1 MDGNVII
8 KAVLDTVDV
17 SKNIK
22 ALERDLQG
30 ISWKNITE
38 GDEKAAKLSSSFKK
52 AGTAATVTLTAPV
65 VAAGKAVF
73 GVASDYEQANAR
85 IAAAFGVSGEE
96 AERFS
101 GIGKRIYEGGWGQSL
116 DEVNDALIQC
126 KSTLRDVS
134 DEDLQTVTTNA
145 LMLSDTFG
153 ADVNESIRGTNA
165 LMEGFGLSA
174 TEASDLLTA
183 GMQRGLNYTD
193 ELGDNLSEY
202 SVRWGEAGMSAS
214 EYFSLLEAGTS
225 NGAYNLD
232 KVGDYLNEFLTAL
245 SDGRMEESIGSF
257 SEGTQE
263 VFENFKNGSA
273 TAEDM
278 LQAVLG
284 DLTQMPNEYDKAALA
299 STLWSSLGEDNAMGM
314 IESLAGVQDSFGD
327 VAGAAQQAQ
336 EAASDSFAVKS
347 QEAMRELQGSIEP
360 LGEPL
365 LNIAT
370 NVAGIVKSFS
380 EWFAG
385 IGEGGQTAVLA
396 IATIAAAIGPVLSTV
411 GTVVDTVPKIG
422 AAFQV
427 GGKLGTGALGLIAAH
442 PVVAAIAAIIA
453 AVVLLWNNCE
463 EFRDAVTAVWD
474 AVCAAF
480 EVATQVAGDVAQSVG
495 EFFSQL
501 GETLGGVWDGICS
514 TVQGAI
520 DAIAG
525 FFQGLT
531 GTASSIWDGI
541 CNVVQVAVM
550 LLGEILN
557 LAIETL
563 LIPWNFIWENFGEQL
578 TAAWDAICSAVGGY
592 IDAVSQVITDVVT
605 ALSEWWGAT
614 WEGISGTA
622 SAIWEAIYGAVS
634 AYIQYVSDVIGAAL
648 WVIQGVWDTV
658 WGAVSSTASSIWDA
672 ISSAI
677 GAAINAISSTIS
689 AVLSAIQAVWDSI
702 WGAVSSTA
710 SSVWGGISSTISSI
724 VNGIRDTISSVFNA
738 AKDTVSSVWN
748 SIKSAIETP
757 IQNARD
763 TVRNVIDSI
772 KGFFNFS
779 WSLPHLKLPHL
790 SISGSFS
797 IYPPSVPH
805 FGIDWYAKGGV
816 FNGPSVIGVG
826 EAGPEGVVPFN
837 ERGAPAGRGHRQA
850 ARRQGR
856 RGPWRH
862 ERDNQPVRDRAG
874 GGRHRENLPP
884 DSQGNQTAGV
894 LRMIYN
900 GFDFAPWF
908 DTRLVTRSLLPEYE
922 IATRDVPGQPGSR
935 FMRAELKPLT
945 IDVAAAWRA
954 RPADDMAALR
964 RLMASRLLCL
974 KEAELWL
981 DDERHLGL
989 RYMAVLTSPGA
1000 LDTLWHTGEATLT
1013 FTAYDPVA
1021 YGAEGRATVS
1031 GTSGVQVGGTFRTYP
1046 TVTVSPG
1053 GSTSALRLTNMGTG
1067 EFVQIDKAV
1076 TASSAVVID
1085 MAAPQATVDG
1095 SPAPVTFESD
1105 FFPLEPGAN
1114 SLKLS
1119 SGTATVQWTERY
1131 VG

>member
-370 NVAGIVKSFS
+370 NVAGVVKSFS

-411 GTVVDTVPKIG
+411 GTVVDAVPKIG

-427 GGKLGTGALGLIAAH
+427 VGKAGTAALGLIAAH
-442 PVVAAIAAIIA
+442 PVIAAIAAIIA

-480 EVATQVAGDVAQSVG
+480 QVAGGVAESIG
-495 EFFSQL
+495 AFFSGL
-501 GETLGGVWDGICS
+501 GATLAGV
-514 TVQGAI
+514 
-520 DAIAG
+520 
-525 FFQGLT
+525 
-531 GTASSIWDGI
+531 WDGI

-550 LLGEILN
+550 LLAEILN

-563 LIPWNFIWENFGEQL
+563 LIPWNFVWENFGGVI
-578 TAAWDAICSAVGGY
+578 TAAWDLICGAVG
-592 IDAVSQVITDVVT
+592 T
-605 ALSEWWGAT
+605 
-614 WEGISGTA
+614 
-622 SAIWEAIYGAVS
+622 
-634 AYIQYVSDVIGAAL
+634 YIQYVSDVISAAL
-648 WVIQGVWDTV
+648 EVIQGVWDTV

-702 WGAVSSTA
+702 WGAVSTTA
-710 SSVWGGISSTISSI
+710 SNVWNGISSTISGI

-738 AKDTVSSVWN
+738 ARDTVAGIWN

-757 IQNARD
+757 INSARD

-790 SISGSFS
+790 SISGGFS
-797 IYPPSVPH
+797 IDPPSVPH

-837 ERGAPAGRGHRQA
+837 ERGAR
-850 ARRQGR
+850 
-856 RGPWRH
+856 
-862 ERDNQPVRDRAG
+862 
-874 GGRHRENLPP
+874 
-884 DSQGNQTAGV
+884 
-894 LRMIYN
+894 
-900 GFDFAPWF
+900 
-908 DTRLVTRSLLPEYE
+908 
-922 IATRDVPGQPGSR
+922 
-935 FMRAELKPLT
+935 PL
-945 IDVAAAWRA
+945 
-954 RPADDMAALR
+954 
-964 RLMASRLLCL
+964 
-974 KEAELWL
+974 
-981 DDERHLGL
+981 
-989 RYMAVLTSPGA
+989 
-1000 LDTLWHTGEATLT
+1000 
-1013 FTAYDPVA
+1013 
-1021 YGAEGRATVS
+1021 AEGIAKLLDGKGGAGHGDTNVTINVYATVREEADIEKIS
-1031 GTSGVQVGGTFRTYP
+1031 R
-1046 TVTVSPG
+1046 
-1053 GSTSALRLTNMGTG
+1053 
-1067 EFVQIDKAV
+1067 QIAKEIKRQECFA
-1076 TASSAVVID
+1076 
-1085 MAAPQATVDG
+1085 
-1095 SPAPVTFESD
+1095 
-1105 FFPLEPGAN
+1105 
-1114 SLKLS
+1114 
-1119 SGTATVQWTERY
+1119 
-1131 VG
+1131 

>member
-370 NVAGIVKSFS
+370 NVAGVVKSFS

-385 IGEGGQTAVLA
+385 IGEDGQTTVLA

-427 GGKLGTGALGLIAAH
+427 VGKLGTGALGLIAAH

-514 TVQGAI
+514 TVQ
-520 DAIAG
+520 
-525 FFQGLT
+525 
-531 GTASSIWDGI
+531 
-541 CNVVQVAVM
+541 VA
-550 LLGEILN
+550 
-557 LAIETL
+557 
-563 LIPWNFIWENFGEQL
+563 
-578 TAAWDAICSAVGGY
+578 

-634 AYIQYVSDVIGAAL
+634 AYIHYVSDVIGAAL
-648 WVIQGVWDTV
+648 SVIQGVWDTV

-677 GAAINAISSTIS
+677 GAAIDAISSTIS

-797 IYPPSVPH
+797 IAPPSVPH

-837 ERGAPAGRGHRQA
+837 ERGAR
-850 ARRQGR
+850 
-856 RGPWRH
+856 
-862 ERDNQPVRDRAG
+862 
-874 GGRHRENLPP
+874 
-884 DSQGNQTAGV
+884 
-894 LRMIYN
+894 
-900 GFDFAPWF
+900 
-908 DTRLVTRSLLPEYE
+908 
-922 IATRDVPGQPGSR
+922 
-935 FMRAELKPLT
+935 PL
-945 IDVAAAWRA
+945 
-954 RPADDMAALR
+954 
-964 RLMASRLLCL
+964 
-974 KEAELWL
+974 
-981 DDERHLGL
+981 
-989 RYMAVLTSPGA
+989 
-1000 LDTLWHTGEATLT
+1000 
-1013 FTAYDPVA
+1013 
-1021 YGAEGRATVS
+1021 AEGIAKLLDGKGGAAHGDTNVTINLYATVREEADIEKIS
-1031 GTSGVQVGGTFRTYP
+1031 R
-1046 TVTVSPG
+1046 
-1053 GSTSALRLTNMGTG
+1053 
-1067 EFVQIDKAV
+1067 QIAKEIKRQECFA
-1076 TASSAVVID
+1076 
-1085 MAAPQATVDG
+1085 
-1095 SPAPVTFESD
+1095 
-1105 FFPLEPGAN
+1105 
-1114 SLKLS
+1114 
-1119 SGTATVQWTERY
+1119 
-1131 VG
+1131 

>member
-370 NVAGIVKSFS
+370 NVAGVVKSFS

-411 GTVVDTVPKIG
+411 GTVVDAVPKIG

-427 GGKLGTGALGLIAAH
+427 VGKAGTAALGLIAAH
-442 PVVAAIAAIIA
+442 PVIAAIAAIIA

-480 EVATQVAGDVAQSVG
+480 QVAVDVAGGVAESIG
-495 EFFSQL
+495 AFFSGL
-501 GETLGGVWDGICS
+501 GATLAGV
-514 TVQGAI
+514 
-520 DAIAG
+520 
-525 FFQGLT
+525 
-531 GTASSIWDGI
+531 WDGI

-550 LLGEILN
+550 LLAEILN

-563 LIPWNFIWENFGEQL
+563 LIPWNFVWENFGGVI
-578 TAAWDAICSAVGGY
+578 TAAWDLICGAVG
-592 IDAVSQVITDVVT
+592 T
-605 ALSEWWGAT
+605 
-614 WEGISGTA
+614 
-622 SAIWEAIYGAVS
+622 
-634 AYIQYVSDVIGAAL
+634 YIQYVSDVISAAL
-648 WVIQGVWDTV
+648 EVIQGVWDTV
-658 WGAVSSTASSIWDA
+658 WGAVSLTASSVWDT
-672 ISSAI
+672 ITSAI
-677 GAAINAISSTIS
+677 GAAIDAISSTIS
-689 AVLSAIQAVWDSI
+689 AVLSAIQAVWDSV
-702 WGAVSSTA
+702 WGAVSATA
-710 SSVWGGISSTISSI
+710 SNVWNGISSTISGI
-724 VNGIRDTISSVFNA
+724 VNSIRDTISSVFNA
-738 AKDTVSSVWN
+738 ARDTVAGIWN

-757 IQNARD
+757 INSARD

-790 SISGSFS
+790 SISGGFS
-797 IYPPSVPH
+797 IDPPSVPH

-837 ERGAPAGRGHRQA
+837 ERGAR
-850 ARRQGR
+850 
-856 RGPWRH
+856 
-862 ERDNQPVRDRAG
+862 
-874 GGRHRENLPP
+874 
-884 DSQGNQTAGV
+884 
-894 LRMIYN
+894 
-900 GFDFAPWF
+900 
-908 DTRLVTRSLLPEYE
+908 
-922 IATRDVPGQPGSR
+922 
-935 FMRAELKPLT
+935 PL
-945 IDVAAAWRA
+945 
-954 RPADDMAALR
+954 
-964 RLMASRLLCL
+964 
-974 KEAELWL
+974 
-981 DDERHLGL
+981 
-989 RYMAVLTSPGA
+989 
-1000 LDTLWHTGEATLT
+1000 
-1013 FTAYDPVA
+1013 
-1021 YGAEGRATVS
+1021 AEGIAKLLDGKGGAAHGDTNVTINVYATVREEADIEKIS
-1031 GTSGVQVGGTFRTYP
+1031 R
-1046 TVTVSPG
+1046 
-1053 GSTSALRLTNMGTG
+1053 
-1067 EFVQIDKAV
+1067 QIAKEIKRQECFA
-1076 TASSAVVID
+1076 
-1085 MAAPQATVDG
+1085 
-1095 SPAPVTFESD
+1095 
-1105 FFPLEPGAN
+1105 
-1114 SLKLS
+1114 
-1119 SGTATVQWTERY
+1119 
-1131 VG
+1131 

>member
-370 NVAGIVKSFS
+370 NVAGVVKSFS

-422 AAFQV
+422 AAFSAV
-427 GGKLGTGALGLIAAH
+427 GKVGTAALGLIAAH
-442 PVVAAIAAIIA
+442 PVIAAIAAIIA

-480 EVATQVAGDVAQSVG
+480 QVAVGVAGGVAESIG
-495 EFFSQL
+495 AFFSEL
-501 GETLGGVWDGICS
+501 GATLAGV
-514 TVQGAI
+514 
-520 DAIAG
+520 
-525 FFQGLT
+525 
-531 GTASSIWDGI
+531 WDGI

-550 LLGEILN
+550 LLAEILN

-563 LIPWNFIWENFGEQL
+563 LIPWNFVWENFGGVL
-578 TAAWDAICSAVGGY
+578 TAAWDLICGAVG
-592 IDAVSQVITDVVT
+592 T
-605 ALSEWWGAT
+605 
-614 WEGISGTA
+614 
-622 SAIWEAIYGAVS
+622 
-634 AYIQYVSDVIGAAL
+634 YIQYVSDVISAAL
-648 WVIQGVWDTV
+648 EVIQGVWDTV
-658 WGAVSSTASSIWDA
+658 WGAVSSTASSVWDA
-672 ISSAI
+672 ITSAI
-677 GAAINAISSTIS
+677 GAAIDAISSTIS
-689 AVLSAIQAVWDSI
+689 AVLSAIQAVWDSV
-702 WGAVSSTA
+702 WGAVSTTA
-710 SSVWGGISSTISSI
+710 SNVWNGISSTISSI

-837 ERGAPAGRGHRQA
+837 ERGAR
-850 ARRQGR
+850 
-856 RGPWRH
+856 
-862 ERDNQPVRDRAG
+862 
-874 GGRHRENLPP
+874 
-884 DSQGNQTAGV
+884 
-894 LRMIYN
+894 
-900 GFDFAPWF
+900 
-908 DTRLVTRSLLPEYE
+908 
-922 IATRDVPGQPGSR
+922 
-935 FMRAELKPLT
+935 PL
-945 IDVAAAWRA
+945 
-954 RPADDMAALR
+954 
-964 RLMASRLLCL
+964 
-974 KEAELWL
+974 
-981 DDERHLGL
+981 
-989 RYMAVLTSPGA
+989 
-1000 LDTLWHTGEATLT
+1000 
-1013 FTAYDPVA
+1013 
-1021 YGAEGRATVS
+1021 AEGIAKLLDGKGGAAHGDTNVTINLYATVREEADIEKIS
-1031 GTSGVQVGGTFRTYP
+1031 R
-1046 TVTVSPG
+1046 
-1053 GSTSALRLTNMGTG
+1053 
-1067 EFVQIDKAV
+1067 QIAKEIKRQECFA
-1076 TASSAVVID
+1076 
-1085 MAAPQATVDG
+1085 
-1095 SPAPVTFESD
+1095 
-1105 FFPLEPGAN
+1105 
-1114 SLKLS
+1114 
-1119 SGTATVQWTERY
+1119 
-1131 VG
+1131 

>member
-336 EAASDSFAVKS
+336 ETASDSFAVKS

-370 NVAGIVKSFS
+370 NVAGVVKSFS

-427 GGKLGTGALGLIAAH
+427 VGKLGTGALGLIAAH
-442 PVVAAIAAIIA
+442 PVIAAIAAIIA

-480 EVATQVAGDVAQSVG
+480 QVAVGVAGGVAESIG
-495 EFFSQL
+495 AFFSEL
-501 GETLGGVWDGICS
+501 GATLAGV
-514 TVQGAI
+514 
-520 DAIAG
+520 
-525 FFQGLT
+525 
-531 GTASSIWDGI
+531 WDGI

-550 LLGEILN
+550 LLAEILN
-557 LAIETL
+557 LAIGTL
-563 LIPWNFIWENFGEQL
+563 LIPWNFVWENFGGVL
-578 TAAWDAICSAVGGY
+578 TAAWDLICGAVG
-592 IDAVSQVITDVVT
+592 TC
-605 ALSEWWGAT
+605 
-614 WEGISGTA
+614 
-622 SAIWEAIYGAVS
+622 
-634 AYIQYVSDVIGAAL
+634 IQYVSDVISAAL
-648 WVIQGVWDTV
+648 EVIQGVWDTV
-658 WGAVSSTASSIWDA
+658 WGAVSLTASSVWDA
-672 ISSAI
+672 ITSAI
-677 GAAINAISSTIS
+677 GAAIDAISSTIS
-689 AVLSAIQAVWDSI
+689 AVLSAIQAVWDSV
-702 WGAVSSTA
+702 WGAVSTTA
-710 SSVWGGISSTISSI
+710 SNVWNGISSTISGI

-738 AKDTVSSVWN
+738 ARDTVAGIWN
-748 SIKSAIETP
+748 SIKSAIEKP
-757 IQNARD
+757 INSARD

-790 SISGSFS
+790 SISGGFS
-797 IYPPSVPH
+797 INPPSVPH

-837 ERGAPAGRGHRQA
+837 ERGAR
-850 ARRQGR
+850 
-856 RGPWRH
+856 
-862 ERDNQPVRDRAG
+862 
-874 GGRHRENLPP
+874 
-884 DSQGNQTAGV
+884 
-894 LRMIYN
+894 
-900 GFDFAPWF
+900 
-908 DTRLVTRSLLPEYE
+908 
-922 IATRDVPGQPGSR
+922 
-935 FMRAELKPLT
+935 PL
-945 IDVAAAWRA
+945 
-954 RPADDMAALR
+954 
-964 RLMASRLLCL
+964 
-974 KEAELWL
+974 
-981 DDERHLGL
+981 
-989 RYMAVLTSPGA
+989 
-1000 LDTLWHTGEATLT
+1000 
-1013 FTAYDPVA
+1013 
-1021 YGAEGRATVS
+1021 AEGIAKLLDGKGGAAHGDTNVTINLYATVREEADIEKIS
-1031 GTSGVQVGGTFRTYP
+1031 R
-1046 TVTVSPG
+1046 
-1053 GSTSALRLTNMGTG
+1053 
-1067 EFVQIDKAV
+1067 QIAKEIKRQECFA
-1076 TASSAVVID
+1076 
-1085 MAAPQATVDG
+1085 
-1095 SPAPVTFESD
+1095 
-1105 FFPLEPGAN
+1105 
-1114 SLKLS
+1114 
-1119 SGTATVQWTERY
+1119 
-1131 VG
+1131 

>member
-370 NVAGIVKSFS
+370 NVAGVVKSFS

-411 GTVVDTVPKIG
+411 GTIVDTVPKIG

-427 GGKLGTGALGLIAAH
+427 VGKLGTGALGLIAAH
-442 PVVAAIAAIIA
+442 PVIAAIAAIIA

-480 EVATQVAGDVAQSVG
+480 QVAVGVAGGVAESIG
-495 EFFSQL
+495 AFFSEL
-501 GETLGGVWDGICS
+501 GATLAGV
-514 TVQGAI
+514 
-520 DAIAG
+520 
-525 FFQGLT
+525 
-531 GTASSIWDGI
+531 WDGI

-550 LLGEILN
+550 LLAEILN

-563 LIPWNFIWENFGEQL
+563 LIPWNFVWENFGGVL
-578 TAAWDAICSAVGGY
+578 TAAWDLICGAVG
-592 IDAVSQVITDVVT
+592 T
-605 ALSEWWGAT
+605 
-614 WEGISGTA
+614 
-622 SAIWEAIYGAVS
+622 
-634 AYIQYVSDVIGAAL
+634 YIQYVSDVISAAL
-648 WVIQGVWDTV
+648 EVIQGVWDTV
-658 WGAVSSTASSIWDA
+658 WGAVSLTASSVWDA
-672 ISSAI
+672 ITSAI
-677 GAAINAISSTIS
+677 GAAIDAISSTIS
-689 AVLSAIQAVWDSI
+689 AVLSAIQAVWDSV
-702 WGAVSSTA
+702 WGSVSTTA
-710 SSVWGGISSTISSI
+710 SNMWNGISSTIAGI

-738 AKDTVSSVWN
+738 ARDTVAGIWN

-757 IQNARD
+757 INSARD

-790 SISGSFS
+790 SISGGFS
-797 IYPPSVPH
+797 IDPPSVPH

-837 ERGAPAGRGHRQA
+837 ERGAR
-850 ARRQGR
+850 
-856 RGPWRH
+856 
-862 ERDNQPVRDRAG
+862 
-874 GGRHRENLPP
+874 
-884 DSQGNQTAGV
+884 
-894 LRMIYN
+894 
-900 GFDFAPWF
+900 
-908 DTRLVTRSLLPEYE
+908 
-922 IATRDVPGQPGSR
+922 
-935 FMRAELKPLT
+935 PL
-945 IDVAAAWRA
+945 
-954 RPADDMAALR
+954 
-964 RLMASRLLCL
+964 
-974 KEAELWL
+974 
-981 DDERHLGL
+981 
-989 RYMAVLTSPGA
+989 
-1000 LDTLWHTGEATLT
+1000 
-1013 FTAYDPVA
+1013 
-1021 YGAEGRATVS
+1021 AEGIAKLLDGKGGAAHGDTNVTINLYATVREEADIEKIS
-1031 GTSGVQVGGTFRTYP
+1031 R
-1046 TVTVSPG
+1046 
-1053 GSTSALRLTNMGTG
+1053 
-1067 EFVQIDKAV
+1067 QIAKEIKRQECFA
-1076 TASSAVVID
+1076 
-1085 MAAPQATVDG
+1085 
-1095 SPAPVTFESD
+1095 
-1105 FFPLEPGAN
+1105 
-1114 SLKLS
+1114 
-1119 SGTATVQWTERY
+1119 
-1131 VG
+1131 

>member
-85 IAAAFGVSGEE
+85 IAAAFGASGEE

-360 LGEPL
+360 LGQPL

-370 NVAGIVKSFS
+370 GVAGVVRSFS

-396 IATIAAAIGPVLSTV
+396 IATIVAAIGPVLSTV
-411 GTVVDTVPKIG
+411 GTIISVVPQIG
-422 AAFQV
+422 AAFSAV
-427 GGKLGTGALGLIAAH
+427 GKAGTAALGLIAAH
-442 PVVAAIAAIIA
+442 PVIAAIAAIIA

-480 EVATQVAGDVAQSVG
+480 QVAVGVAGEVAESIGA
-495 EFFSQL
+495 FFSGL
-501 GETLGGVWDGICS
+501 GATLAGV
-514 TVQGAI
+514 
-520 DAIAG
+520 
-525 FFQGLT
+525 
-531 GTASSIWDGI
+531 WDGI

-550 LLGEILN
+550 LLAEILN

-563 LIPWNFIWENFGEQL
+563 LIPWNFVWENFGGVL
-578 TAAWDAICSAVGGY
+578 TAAWGLICGAVG
-592 IDAVSQVITDVVT
+592 T
-605 ALSEWWGAT
+605 
-614 WEGISGTA
+614 
-622 SAIWEAIYGAVS
+622 
-634 AYIQYVSDVIGAAL
+634 YIQYVSDVISAAL
-648 WVIQGVWDTV
+648 EVIQGVWDTV
-658 WGAVSSTASSIWDA
+658 WGAVSSTASSVWDA
-672 ISSAI
+672 ITSAI
-677 GAAINAISSTIS
+677 GAAIDAISSTIS
-689 AVLSAIQAVWDSI
+689 AVLSAIQAVWDSV
-702 WGAVSSTA
+702 WGAVSTTA
-710 SSVWGGISSTISSI
+710 SNVWNGISSTISGI

-738 AKDTVSSVWN
+738 ARDTVAGIWN

-757 IQNARD
+757 INSARD

-790 SISGSFS
+790 SISGGFS
-797 IYPPSVPH
+797 INPPSVPH

-837 ERGAPAGRGHRQA
+837 ERGAR
-850 ARRQGR
+850 
-856 RGPWRH
+856 
-862 ERDNQPVRDRAG
+862 
-874 GGRHRENLPP
+874 
-884 DSQGNQTAGV
+884 
-894 LRMIYN
+894 
-900 GFDFAPWF
+900 
-908 DTRLVTRSLLPEYE
+908 
-922 IATRDVPGQPGSR
+922 
-935 FMRAELKPLT
+935 PL
-945 IDVAAAWRA
+945 
-954 RPADDMAALR
+954 
-964 RLMASRLLCL
+964 
-974 KEAELWL
+974 
-981 DDERHLGL
+981 
-989 RYMAVLTSPGA
+989 
-1000 LDTLWHTGEATLT
+1000 
-1013 FTAYDPVA
+1013 
-1021 YGAEGRATVS
+1021 AEGIAKLLDGKGGAGHGDTNVTINVYATVREEADIEKIS
-1031 GTSGVQVGGTFRTYP
+1031 R
-1046 TVTVSPG
+1046 
-1053 GSTSALRLTNMGTG
+1053 
-1067 EFVQIDKAV
+1067 QIAKEIKRQECFA
-1076 TASSAVVID
+1076 
-1085 MAAPQATVDG
+1085 
-1095 SPAPVTFESD
+1095 
-1105 FFPLEPGAN
+1105 
-1114 SLKLS
+1114 
-1119 SGTATVQWTERY
+1119 
-1131 VG
+1131 

>member
-73 GVASDYEQANAR
+73 GVASNYEQANAR

-370 NVAGIVKSFS
+370 NVAGVVKSFS

-385 IGEGGQTAVLA
+385 TGEGGQTAVLA

-427 GGKLGTGALGLIAAH
+427 VGKLGTGALGLIAAH

-501 GETLGGVWDGICS
+501 GEKLGGVWDGICS

-520 DAIAG
+520 D
-525 FFQGLT
+525 
-531 GTASSIWDGI
+531 S
-541 CNVVQVAVM
+541 
-550 LLGEILN
+550 
-557 LAIETL
+557 
-563 LIPWNFIWENFGEQL
+563 
-578 TAAWDAICSAVGGY
+578 
-592 IDAVSQVITDVVT
+592 VSQVITDVVT

-622 SAIWEAIYGAVS
+622 SA
-634 AYIQYVSDVIGAAL
+634 
-648 WVIQGVWDTV
+648 
-658 WGAVSSTASSIWDA
+658 IWDA

-710 SSVWGGISSTISSI
+710 SSVWDGISSTISSI

-797 IYPPSVPH
+797 IAPPSVPH

-837 ERGAPAGRGHRQA
+837 ERGAR
-850 ARRQGR
+850 
-856 RGPWRH
+856 
-862 ERDNQPVRDRAG
+862 
-874 GGRHRENLPP
+874 
-884 DSQGNQTAGV
+884 
-894 LRMIYN
+894 
-900 GFDFAPWF
+900 
-908 DTRLVTRSLLPEYE
+908 
-922 IATRDVPGQPGSR
+922 
-935 FMRAELKPLT
+935 PL
-945 IDVAAAWRA
+945 
-954 RPADDMAALR
+954 
-964 RLMASRLLCL
+964 
-974 KEAELWL
+974 
-981 DDERHLGL
+981 
-989 RYMAVLTSPGA
+989 
-1000 LDTLWHTGEATLT
+1000 
-1013 FTAYDPVA
+1013 
-1021 YGAEGRATVS
+1021 AEGIAKLLDGKGGAAHGDTNVTINLYATVREEADIEKIS
-1031 GTSGVQVGGTFRTYP
+1031 R
-1046 TVTVSPG
+1046 
-1053 GSTSALRLTNMGTG
+1053 
-1067 EFVQIDKAV
+1067 QIAKEIKRQECFA
-1076 TASSAVVID
+1076 
-1085 MAAPQATVDG
+1085 
-1095 SPAPVTFESD
+1095 
-1105 FFPLEPGAN
+1105 
-1114 SLKLS
+1114 
-1119 SGTATVQWTERY
+1119 
-1131 VG
+1131 

>member
-370 NVAGIVKSFS
+370 NVAGVVKSFS

-396 IATIAAAIGPVLSTV
+396 IAAIVAAIGPVLSTV
-411 GTVVDTVPKIG
+411 GTIISVVPQIG
-422 AAFQV
+422 AAFSAV
-427 GGKLGTGALGLIAAH
+427 GKAGTAALGLIAAH
-442 PVVAAIAAIIA
+442 PVIAAIAAIIA

-480 EVATQVAGDVAQSVG
+480 QVAVEVADGVAESIGA
-495 EFFSQL
+495 FFSGL
-501 GETLGGVWDGICS
+501 GATLAGV
-514 TVQGAI
+514 
-520 DAIAG
+520 
-525 FFQGLT
+525 
-531 GTASSIWDGI
+531 WDGI

-550 LLGEILN
+550 LLAEILN

-563 LIPWNFIWENFGEQL
+563 LIPWNFVWENFGGVL
-578 TAAWDAICSAVGGY
+578 TAAWDLICGAVG
-592 IDAVSQVITDVVT
+592 T
-605 ALSEWWGAT
+605 
-614 WEGISGTA
+614 
-622 SAIWEAIYGAVS
+622 
-634 AYIQYVSDVIGAAL
+634 YIQYVGEVISAAL
-648 WVIQGVWDTV
+648 EVIQGVWDTV
-658 WGAVSSTASSIWDA
+658 WGAVSSTASSVWDA
-672 ISSAI
+672 ITSAI

-837 ERGAPAGRGHRQA
+837 ERGAR
-850 ARRQGR
+850 
-856 RGPWRH
+856 
-862 ERDNQPVRDRAG
+862 
-874 GGRHRENLPP
+874 
-884 DSQGNQTAGV
+884 
-894 LRMIYN
+894 
-900 GFDFAPWF
+900 
-908 DTRLVTRSLLPEYE
+908 
-922 IATRDVPGQPGSR
+922 
-935 FMRAELKPLT
+935 PL
-945 IDVAAAWRA
+945 
-954 RPADDMAALR
+954 
-964 RLMASRLLCL
+964 
-974 KEAELWL
+974 
-981 DDERHLGL
+981 
-989 RYMAVLTSPGA
+989 
-1000 LDTLWHTGEATLT
+1000 
-1013 FTAYDPVA
+1013 
-1021 YGAEGRATVS
+1021 AEGIAKLLDGKGSAAHGDTNVTINLYATVREEADIEKIS
-1031 GTSGVQVGGTFRTYP
+1031 R
-1046 TVTVSPG
+1046 
-1053 GSTSALRLTNMGTG
+1053 
-1067 EFVQIDKAV
+1067 QIAKEIKRQECFA
-1076 TASSAVVID
+1076 
-1085 MAAPQATVDG
+1085 
-1095 SPAPVTFESD
+1095 
-1105 FFPLEPGAN
+1105 
-1114 SLKLS
+1114 
-1119 SGTATVQWTERY
+1119 
-1131 VG
+1131 

>member
-360 LGEPL
+360 LGQPL

-370 NVAGIVKSFS
+370 GVAGVVRSFS

-396 IATIAAAIGPVLSTV
+396 IATIVAAIGPVLSTV
-411 GTVVDTVPKIG
+411 GTIISVVPQIG
-422 AAFQV
+422 AAFSAV
-427 GGKLGTGALGLIAAH
+427 GKAGTAALGLIAAH
-442 PVVAAIAAIIA
+442 PVIAAIAAIIA

-480 EVATQVAGDVAQSVG
+480 QVAVGVAGEVAESIGA
-495 EFFSQL
+495 FFSGL
-501 GETLGGVWDGICS
+501 GATLAGV
-514 TVQGAI
+514 
-520 DAIAG
+520 
-525 FFQGLT
+525 
-531 GTASSIWDGI
+531 WDGI

-550 LLGEILN
+550 LLAEILN

-563 LIPWNFIWENFGEQL
+563 LIPWNFVWENFGGVL
-578 TAAWDAICSAVGGY
+578 TAAWDLICGAVG
-592 IDAVSQVITDVVT
+592 T
-605 ALSEWWGAT
+605 
-614 WEGISGTA
+614 
-622 SAIWEAIYGAVS
+622 
-634 AYIQYVSDVIGAAL
+634 YIQYVSDVISAAL
-648 WVIQGVWDTV
+648 EVIQGVWDTV
-658 WGAVSSTASSIWDA
+658 WGAVSSTASSVWDA

-677 GAAINAISSTIS
+677 GAAINAVSSTIS

-837 ERGAPAGRGHRQA
+837 ERGAR
-850 ARRQGR
+850 
-856 RGPWRH
+856 
-862 ERDNQPVRDRAG
+862 
-874 GGRHRENLPP
+874 
-884 DSQGNQTAGV
+884 
-894 LRMIYN
+894 
-900 GFDFAPWF
+900 
-908 DTRLVTRSLLPEYE
+908 
-922 IATRDVPGQPGSR
+922 
-935 FMRAELKPLT
+935 PL
-945 IDVAAAWRA
+945 
-954 RPADDMAALR
+954 
-964 RLMASRLLCL
+964 
-974 KEAELWL
+974 
-981 DDERHLGL
+981 
-989 RYMAVLTSPGA
+989 
-1000 LDTLWHTGEATLT
+1000 
-1013 FTAYDPVA
+1013 
-1021 YGAEGRATVS
+1021 AEGIAKLLDGKGGAAHGDTNVTINLYATVREEADIEKIS
-1031 GTSGVQVGGTFRTYP
+1031 R
-1046 TVTVSPG
+1046 
-1053 GSTSALRLTNMGTG
+1053 
-1067 EFVQIDKAV
+1067 QIAKEIKRQECFA
-1076 TASSAVVID
+1076 
-1085 MAAPQATVDG
+1085 
-1095 SPAPVTFESD
+1095 
-1105 FFPLEPGAN
+1105 
-1114 SLKLS
+1114 
-1119 SGTATVQWTERY
+1119 
-1131 VG
+1131 

>member
-30 ISWKNITE
+30 ISWKNIAE

-370 NVAGIVKSFS
+370 NVAGVVKSFS

-385 IGEGGQTAVLA
+385 IGEGGQTAVLV
-396 IATIAAAIGPVLSTV
+396 IAGIVAALGPVLSTV
-411 GTVVDTVPKIG
+411 GTVIDTVPKIG
-422 AAFQV
+422 AAFQTV
-427 GGKLGTGALGLIAAH
+427 GKLGTGALGLIAAH
-442 PVVAAIAAIIA
+442 PVIAAIAAIIA

-480 EVATQVAGDVAQSVG
+480 EVAIQVAGDVAQSVG

-525 FFQGLT
+525 FFQGLAD
-531 GTASSIWDGI
+531 TASSIWDGI

-578 TAAWDAICSAVGGY
+578 TAAWDAICSAV
-592 IDAVSQVITDVVT
+592 
-605 ALSEWWGAT
+605 
-614 WEGISGTA
+614 
-622 SAIWEAIYGAVS
+622 S

-648 WVIQGVWDTV
+648 LVIQGVWDTV
-658 WGAVSSTASSIWDA
+658 WGAVSFTASSIWDA

-797 IYPPSVPH
+797 IAPPSVPH

-837 ERGAPAGRGHRQA
+837 ERGAR
-850 ARRQGR
+850 
-856 RGPWRH
+856 
-862 ERDNQPVRDRAG
+862 
-874 GGRHRENLPP
+874 
-884 DSQGNQTAGV
+884 
-894 LRMIYN
+894 
-900 GFDFAPWF
+900 
-908 DTRLVTRSLLPEYE
+908 
-922 IATRDVPGQPGSR
+922 
-935 FMRAELKPLT
+935 PL
-945 IDVAAAWRA
+945 
-954 RPADDMAALR
+954 
-964 RLMASRLLCL
+964 
-974 KEAELWL
+974 
-981 DDERHLGL
+981 
-989 RYMAVLTSPGA
+989 
-1000 LDTLWHTGEATLT
+1000 
-1013 FTAYDPVA
+1013 
-1021 YGAEGRATVS
+1021 AEGIAKLLDGKGGAAHGDTNVTINLYATVREEADIEKIS
-1031 GTSGVQVGGTFRTYP
+1031 R
-1046 TVTVSPG
+1046 
-1053 GSTSALRLTNMGTG
+1053 
-1067 EFVQIDKAV
+1067 QIAKEIKRQECFA
-1076 TASSAVVID
+1076 
-1085 MAAPQATVDG
+1085 
-1095 SPAPVTFESD
+1095 
-1105 FFPLEPGAN
+1105 
-1114 SLKLS
+1114 
-1119 SGTATVQWTERY
+1119 
-1131 VG
+1131 

>member
-30 ISWKNITE
+30 ISWKNIAE

-370 NVAGIVKSFS
+370 NVAGVVKSFS

-422 AAFQV
+422 AAFSAV
-427 GGKLGTGALGLIAAH
+427 GKVGTAALGLIAAH
-442 PVVAAIAAIIA
+442 PVIAAIAAIIA

-480 EVATQVAGDVAQSVG
+480 QVAVGVAGGVAESIG
-495 EFFSQL
+495 AFFSEL
-501 GETLGGVWDGICS
+501 GATLAGV
-514 TVQGAI
+514 
-520 DAIAG
+520 
-525 FFQGLT
+525 
-531 GTASSIWDGI
+531 WDGI

-550 LLGEILN
+550 LLAEILN

-563 LIPWNFIWENFGEQL
+563 LIPWNFVWENFGGVL
-578 TAAWDAICSAVGGY
+578 TAAWDLICGAVG
-592 IDAVSQVITDVVT
+592 T
-605 ALSEWWGAT
+605 
-614 WEGISGTA
+614 
-622 SAIWEAIYGAVS
+622 
-634 AYIQYVSDVIGAAL
+634 YIQYVSDVISAAL
-648 WVIQGVWDTV
+648 EVIQGVWDTV
-658 WGAVSSTASSIWDA
+658 WGAVSSTASSVWDA
-672 ISSAI
+672 ITSAI
-677 GAAINAISSTIS
+677 GAAIDAISSTIS
-689 AVLSAIQAVWDSI
+689 AVLSAIQAVWDSV
-702 WGAVSSTA
+702 WGAVSTTA
-710 SSVWGGISSTISSI
+710 SNVWNGISSTISSI

-837 ERGAPAGRGHRQA
+837 ERGAR
-850 ARRQGR
+850 
-856 RGPWRH
+856 
-862 ERDNQPVRDRAG
+862 
-874 GGRHRENLPP
+874 
-884 DSQGNQTAGV
+884 
-894 LRMIYN
+894 
-900 GFDFAPWF
+900 
-908 DTRLVTRSLLPEYE
+908 
-922 IATRDVPGQPGSR
+922 
-935 FMRAELKPLT
+935 PL
-945 IDVAAAWRA
+945 
-954 RPADDMAALR
+954 
-964 RLMASRLLCL
+964 
-974 KEAELWL
+974 
-981 DDERHLGL
+981 
-989 RYMAVLTSPGA
+989 
-1000 LDTLWHTGEATLT
+1000 
-1013 FTAYDPVA
+1013 
-1021 YGAEGRATVS
+1021 AEGIAKLLDGKGGAAHGDTNVTINLYATVREEADIEKIS
-1031 GTSGVQVGGTFRTYP
+1031 R
-1046 TVTVSPG
+1046 
-1053 GSTSALRLTNMGTG
+1053 
-1067 EFVQIDKAV
+1067 QIAKEIKRQECFA
-1076 TASSAVVID
+1076 
-1085 MAAPQATVDG
+1085 
-1095 SPAPVTFESD
+1095 
-1105 FFPLEPGAN
+1105 
-1114 SLKLS
+1114 
-1119 SGTATVQWTERY
+1119 
-1131 VG
+1131 

>member
-30 ISWKNITE
+30 ISWKNIAE

-360 LGEPL
+360 LGQPL

-370 NVAGIVKSFS
+370 GVAGVVRSFS

-396 IATIAAAIGPVLSTV
+396 IATIVAAIGPVLSTV
-411 GTVVDTVPKIG
+411 GTIISVVPQIG
-422 AAFQV
+422 AAFSAV
-427 GGKLGTGALGLIAAH
+427 GKAGTAALGLIAAH
-442 PVVAAIAAIIA
+442 PVIAAIAAIIA

-480 EVATQVAGDVAQSVG
+480 QVAVGVAGEVAESIGA
-495 EFFSQL
+495 FFSGL
-501 GETLGGVWDGICS
+501 GATLAGV
-514 TVQGAI
+514 
-520 DAIAG
+520 
-525 FFQGLT
+525 
-531 GTASSIWDGI
+531 WDGI

-550 LLGEILN
+550 LLAEILN

-563 LIPWNFIWENFGEQL
+563 LIPWNFVWENFGGVL
-578 TAAWDAICSAVGGY
+578 TAAWDLICGAVG
-592 IDAVSQVITDVVT
+592 T
-605 ALSEWWGAT
+605 
-614 WEGISGTA
+614 
-622 SAIWEAIYGAVS
+622 
-634 AYIQYVSDVIGAAL
+634 YIQYVSDVISAAL
-648 WVIQGVWDTV
+648 EVIQGVWDTV
-658 WGAVSSTASSIWDA
+658 WGAVSSTASSVWDA
-672 ISSAI
+672 ITSAI
-677 GAAINAISSTIS
+677 GAAIDAISSTIS
-689 AVLSAIQAVWDSI
+689 AVLSAIQAVWDSV
-702 WGAVSSTA
+702 WGAVSTTA
-710 SSVWGGISSTISSI
+710 SNVWNGISSTISGI

-738 AKDTVSSVWN
+738 ARDTVAGIWN

-757 IQNARD
+757 INSARD

-790 SISGSFS
+790 SISGGFS
-797 IYPPSVPH
+797 IDPPSVPH

-837 ERGAPAGRGHRQA
+837 ERGAR
-850 ARRQGR
+850 
-856 RGPWRH
+856 
-862 ERDNQPVRDRAG
+862 
-874 GGRHRENLPP
+874 
-884 DSQGNQTAGV
+884 
-894 LRMIYN
+894 
-900 GFDFAPWF
+900 
-908 DTRLVTRSLLPEYE
+908 
-922 IATRDVPGQPGSR
+922 
-935 FMRAELKPLT
+935 PL
-945 IDVAAAWRA
+945 
-954 RPADDMAALR
+954 
-964 RLMASRLLCL
+964 
-974 KEAELWL
+974 
-981 DDERHLGL
+981 
-989 RYMAVLTSPGA
+989 
-1000 LDTLWHTGEATLT
+1000 
-1013 FTAYDPVA
+1013 
-1021 YGAEGRATVS
+1021 AEGIAKLLDGKGGAGHGDTNVTINVYATVREEADIEKIS
-1031 GTSGVQVGGTFRTYP
+1031 R
-1046 TVTVSPG
+1046 
-1053 GSTSALRLTNMGTG
+1053 
-1067 EFVQIDKAV
+1067 QIAKEIKRQECFA
-1076 TASSAVVID
+1076 
-1085 MAAPQATVDG
+1085 
-1095 SPAPVTFESD
+1095 
-1105 FFPLEPGAN
+1105 
-1114 SLKLS
+1114 
-1119 SGTATVQWTERY
+1119 
-1131 VG
+1131 

>member
-427 GGKLGTGALGLIAAH
+427 VGKLGTGALGLIAAH

>member
-1 MDGNVII
+1 MDGSVII

-52 AGTAATVTLTAPV
+52 AGTAATVTLPAPV

-202 SVRWGEAGMSAS
+202 SVRWGEAGMSTR

-370 NVAGIVKSFS
+370 NVAGVVKSFS

-427 GGKLGTGALGLIAAH
+427 VGKLGTGALGLIAAH

-480 EVATQVAGDVAQSVG
+480 EVAIQVAGDVAQSVG

-525 FFQGLT
+525 FFQGL
-531 GTASSIWDGI
+531 
-541 CNVVQVAVM
+541 
-550 LLGEILN
+550 
-557 LAIETL
+557 
-563 LIPWNFIWENFGEQL
+563 
-578 TAAWDAICSAVGGY
+578 
-592 IDAVSQVITDVVT
+592 VITDVVT

-648 WVIQGVWDTV
+648 LVIQGVWDTV
-658 WGAVSSTASSIWDA
+658 WGAVSFTASSIWDA

-797 IYPPSVPH
+797 IAPPSVPH
-805 FGIDWYAKGGV
+805 FGIDWYAKGV

-837 ERGAPAGRGHRQA
+837 ERGAR
-850 ARRQGR
+850 
-856 RGPWRH
+856 
-862 ERDNQPVRDRAG
+862 
-874 GGRHRENLPP
+874 
-884 DSQGNQTAGV
+884 
-894 LRMIYN
+894 
-900 GFDFAPWF
+900 
-908 DTRLVTRSLLPEYE
+908 
-922 IATRDVPGQPGSR
+922 
-935 FMRAELKPLT
+935 PL
-945 IDVAAAWRA
+945 
-954 RPADDMAALR
+954 
-964 RLMASRLLCL
+964 
-974 KEAELWL
+974 
-981 DDERHLGL
+981 
-989 RYMAVLTSPGA
+989 
-1000 LDTLWHTGEATLT
+1000 
-1013 FTAYDPVA
+1013 
-1021 YGAEGRATVS
+1021 AEGIAKLLDGKGGAAHGDTNVTINLYATVREEADIEKIS
-1031 GTSGVQVGGTFRTYP
+1031 R
-1046 TVTVSPG
+1046 
-1053 GSTSALRLTNMGTG
+1053 
-1067 EFVQIDKAV
+1067 QIAKEIKRQECFA
-1076 TASSAVVID
+1076 
-1085 MAAPQATVDG
+1085 
-1095 SPAPVTFESD
+1095 
-1105 FFPLEPGAN
+1105 
-1114 SLKLS
+1114 
-1119 SGTATVQWTERY
+1119 
-1131 VG
+1131 

>member
-85 IAAAFGVSGEE
+85 IAAALGVSGEE

-245 SDGRMEESIGSF
+245 SDGRMEEAIGSF
-257 SEGTQE
+257 SESTQE

-360 LGEPL
+360 LGQPL

-370 NVAGIVKSFS
+370 NVADVVKSFS

-385 IGEGGQTAVLA
+385 IGEDGQTAVLA
-396 IATIAAAIGPVLSTV
+396 IAVIVAAIGPVLSTV
-411 GTVVDTVPKIG
+411 GTIISVVPKIG
-422 AAFQV
+422 AAFSAV
-427 GGKLGTGALGLIAAH
+427 GKAGTSALGLIAAH
-442 PVVAAIAAIIA
+442 PVIAAIAAIIA

-480 EVATQVAGDVAQSVG
+480 QVAVDVAGGVAESIG
-495 EFFSQL
+495 AFFSGL
-501 GETLGGVWDGICS
+501 GATLAGVWD
-514 TVQGAI
+514 
-520 DAIAG
+520 D
-525 FFQGLT
+525 
-531 GTASSIWDGI
+531 
-541 CNVVQVAVM
+541 
-550 LLGEILN
+550 
-557 LAIETL
+557 
-563 LIPWNFIWENFGEQL
+563 
-578 TAAWDAICSAVGGY
+578 
-592 IDAVSQVITDVVT
+592 IT
-605 ALSEWWGAT
+605 
-614 WEGISGTA
+614 
-622 SAIWEAIYGAVS
+622 
-634 AYIQYVSDVIGAAL
+634 
-648 WVIQGVWDTV
+648 
-658 WGAVSSTASSIWDA
+658 
-672 ISSAI
+672 SAI
-677 GAAINAISSTIS
+677 GAAIDAISSTIS
-689 AVLSAIQAVWDSI
+689 AVLSAIQDVWDSV
-702 WGAVSSTA
+702 WDAVSTTA
-710 SSVWGGISSTISSI
+710 SNVWDGISSTISGI
-724 VNGIRDTISSVFNA
+724 VNSIRDTISSVFNA
-738 AKDTVSSVWN
+738 ARDTVADIWN
-748 SIKSAIETP
+748 SIKSAIEKP
-757 IQNARD
+757 INSARD

-779 WSLPHLKLPHL
+779 WSLPKLKLPHL
-790 SISGSFS
+790 SISGEFS
-797 IYPPSVPH
+797 INPPSVPH

-837 ERGAPAGRGHRQA
+837 ERGAR
-850 ARRQGR
+850 
-856 RGPWRH
+856 
-862 ERDNQPVRDRAG
+862 
-874 GGRHRENLPP
+874 
-884 DSQGNQTAGV
+884 
-894 LRMIYN
+894 
-900 GFDFAPWF
+900 
-908 DTRLVTRSLLPEYE
+908 
-922 IATRDVPGQPGSR
+922 
-935 FMRAELKPLT
+935 PL
-945 IDVAAAWRA
+945 
-954 RPADDMAALR
+954 
-964 RLMASRLLCL
+964 
-974 KEAELWL
+974 
-981 DDERHLGL
+981 
-989 RYMAVLTSPGA
+989 
-1000 LDTLWHTGEATLT
+1000 
-1013 FTAYDPVA
+1013 
-1021 YGAEGRATVS
+1021 AEGIAKLLDGKGGAAHGDTNVTINVYATVREEADIEKIS
-1031 GTSGVQVGGTFRTYP
+1031 R
-1046 TVTVSPG
+1046 
-1053 GSTSALRLTNMGTG
+1053 
-1067 EFVQIDKAV
+1067 QIAKEIKRQECFA
-1076 TASSAVVID
+1076 
-1085 MAAPQATVDG
+1085 
-1095 SPAPVTFESD
+1095 
-1105 FFPLEPGAN
+1105 
-1114 SLKLS
+1114 
-1119 SGTATVQWTERY
+1119 
-1131 VG
+1131 

>member
-336 EAASDSFAVKS
+336 ETASDSFAVKS

-370 NVAGIVKSFS
+370 NVAGVVKAFS

-422 AAFQV
+422 AAFRV
-427 GGKLGTGALGLIAAH
+427 VGKLGTGALGLIAAH

-474 AVCAAF
+474 AVCDAF
-480 EVATQVAGDVAQSVG
+480 EVATHVAGDVAQRVG

-514 TVQGAI
+514 TVQ
-520 DAIAG
+520 
-525 FFQGLT
+525 
-531 GTASSIWDGI
+531 
-541 CNVVQVAVM
+541 VA
-550 LLGEILN
+550 
-557 LAIETL
+557 
-563 LIPWNFIWENFGEQL
+563 
-578 TAAWDAICSAVGGY
+578 

-648 WVIQGVWDTV
+648 SVIQGVWDTV
-658 WGAVSSTASSIWDA
+658 WGAVSSAASSIWDA

-710 SSVWGGISSTISSI
+710 SSVWDGISSTISSI
-724 VNGIRDTISSVFNA
+724 VNGIHDTISSVFNA

-797 IYPPSVPH
+797 INPPSVPH

-837 ERGAPAGRGHRQA
+837 ERGAR
-850 ARRQGR
+850 
-856 RGPWRH
+856 
-862 ERDNQPVRDRAG
+862 
-874 GGRHRENLPP
+874 
-884 DSQGNQTAGV
+884 
-894 LRMIYN
+894 
-900 GFDFAPWF
+900 
-908 DTRLVTRSLLPEYE
+908 
-922 IATRDVPGQPGSR
+922 
-935 FMRAELKPLT
+935 PL
-945 IDVAAAWRA
+945 
-954 RPADDMAALR
+954 
-964 RLMASRLLCL
+964 
-974 KEAELWL
+974 
-981 DDERHLGL
+981 
-989 RYMAVLTSPGA
+989 
-1000 LDTLWHTGEATLT
+1000 
-1013 FTAYDPVA
+1013 
-1021 YGAEGRATVS
+1021 AEGIAKLLDGKGGAAHGDTNVTINLYATVREEADIEKIS
-1031 GTSGVQVGGTFRTYP
+1031 R
-1046 TVTVSPG
+1046 
-1053 GSTSALRLTNMGTG
+1053 
-1067 EFVQIDKAV
+1067 QIAKEIKRQECFA
-1076 TASSAVVID
+1076 
-1085 MAAPQATVDG
+1085 
-1095 SPAPVTFESD
+1095 
-1105 FFPLEPGAN
+1105 
-1114 SLKLS
+1114 
-1119 SGTATVQWTERY
+1119 
-1131 VG
+1131 

>member
-85 IAAAFGVSGEE
+85 IGAAFGVSGEE

-370 NVAGIVKSFS
+370 NVAGVVKSFS

-427 GGKLGTGALGLIAAH
+427 VGKLGTGALGLIAAH
-442 PVVAAIAAIIA
+442 PVIAAIAAIIA

-480 EVATQVAGDVAQSVG
+480 QVAVGVAGGVAESIG
-495 EFFSQL
+495 AFFSRL
-501 GETLGGVWDGICS
+501 GATLAGV
-514 TVQGAI
+514 
-520 DAIAG
+520 
-525 FFQGLT
+525 
-531 GTASSIWDGI
+531 WDGI

-550 LLGEILN
+550 LLAEILN

-563 LIPWNFIWENFGEQL
+563 LIPWNFIWENFGGVL
-578 TAAWDAICSAVGGY
+578 TAAWDLICGAVG
-592 IDAVSQVITDVVT
+592 
-605 ALSEWWGAT
+605 
-614 WEGISGTA
+614 
-622 SAIWEAIYGAVS
+622 
-634 AYIQYVSDVIGAAL
+634 AYIQYVGDVISAAL
-648 WVIQGVWDTV
+648 EVIQGVWDTV
-658 WGAVSSTASSIWDA
+658 WGAVSFTASSVWDA
-672 ISSAI
+672 ITSAI
-677 GAAINAISSTIS
+677 GAAIDAISSTIS
-689 AVLSAIQAVWDSI
+689 AVLSAIQAVWDSV
-702 WGAVSSTA
+702 WGAVSTTA
-710 SSVWGGISSTISSI
+710 SNVWNGISSTISGI

-738 AKDTVSSVWN
+738 ARDTVAGIWN

-757 IQNARD
+757 INSARD

-790 SISGSFS
+790 SISGGFS
-797 IYPPSVPH
+797 INPPSVPH
-805 FGIDWYAKGGV
+805 FSIDWYAKGGV
-816 FNGPSVIGVG
+816 FNGP
-826 EAGPEGVVPFN
+826 
-837 ERGAPAGRGHRQA
+837 
-850 ARRQGR
+850 
-856 RGPWRH
+856 
-862 ERDNQPVRDRAG
+862 
-874 GGRHRENLPP
+874 
-884 DSQGNQTAGV
+884 
-894 LRMIYN
+894 
-900 GFDFAPWF
+900 
-908 DTRLVTRSLLPEYE
+908 
-922 IATRDVPGQPGSR
+922 
-935 FMRAELKPLT
+935 
-945 IDVAAAWRA
+945 
-954 RPADDMAALR
+954 
-964 RLMASRLLCL
+964 
-974 KEAELWL
+974 
-981 DDERHLGL
+981 
-989 RYMAVLTSPGA
+989 
-1000 LDTLWHTGEATLT
+1000 
-1013 FTAYDPVA
+1013 
-1021 YGAEGRATVS
+1021 
-1031 GTSGVQVGGTFRTYP
+1031 
-1046 TVTVSPG
+1046 
-1053 GSTSALRLTNMGTG
+1053 
-1067 EFVQIDKAV
+1067 
-1076 TASSAVVID
+1076 ASSA
-1085 MAAPQATVDG
+1085 
-1095 SPAPVTFESD
+1095 
-1105 FFPLEPGAN
+1105 
-1114 SLKLS
+1114 
-1119 SGTATVQWTERY
+1119 
-1131 VG
+1131 

>member
-8 KAVLDTVDV
+8 KAVLDTVGV

-145 LMLSDTFG
+145 LMLSDAFG

-327 VAGAAQQAQ
+327 VAG
-336 EAASDSFAVKS
+336 V
-347 QEAMRELQGSIEP
+347 
-360 LGEPL
+360 
-365 LNIAT
+365 
-370 NVAGIVKSFS
+370 VKSFS

-385 IGEGGQTAVLA
+385 IDEGGQTAVLA

-427 GGKLGTGALGLIAAH
+427 VGKLGTGALGLIAAH

-525 FFQGLT
+525 FFQGLA

-578 TAAWDAICSAVGGY
+578 TAAWDAICSAVGSY

-648 WVIQGVWDTV
+648 LVIQGVWDTV

-689 AVLSAIQAVWDSI
+689 AVLSAIQAVWNSV

-710 SSVWGGISSTISSI
+710 SSVWGGISSTISGI
-724 VNGIRDTISSVFNA
+724 VNGIRDTISSVFSA
-738 AKDTVSSVWN
+738 ARDTVSSVWN

-797 IYPPSVPH
+797 INPPSVPH

-837 ERGAPAGRGHRQA
+837 ERGAR
-850 ARRQGR
+850 
-856 RGPWRH
+856 
-862 ERDNQPVRDRAG
+862 
-874 GGRHRENLPP
+874 
-884 DSQGNQTAGV
+884 
-894 LRMIYN
+894 
-900 GFDFAPWF
+900 
-908 DTRLVTRSLLPEYE
+908 
-922 IATRDVPGQPGSR
+922 
-935 FMRAELKPLT
+935 PL
-945 IDVAAAWRA
+945 
-954 RPADDMAALR
+954 
-964 RLMASRLLCL
+964 
-974 KEAELWL
+974 
-981 DDERHLGL
+981 
-989 RYMAVLTSPGA
+989 
-1000 LDTLWHTGEATLT
+1000 
-1013 FTAYDPVA
+1013 
-1021 YGAEGRATVS
+1021 AEGIAKLLDGKGGAAHGDTNVTINLYATVREEADIEKIS
-1031 GTSGVQVGGTFRTYP
+1031 R
-1046 TVTVSPG
+1046 
-1053 GSTSALRLTNMGTG
+1053 
-1067 EFVQIDKAV
+1067 QIAKEIKRQECFA
-1076 TASSAVVID
+1076 
-1085 MAAPQATVDG
+1085 
-1095 SPAPVTFESD
+1095 
-1105 FFPLEPGAN
+1105 
-1114 SLKLS
+1114 
-1119 SGTATVQWTERY
+1119 
-1131 VG
+1131 

>member
-193 ELGDNLSEY
+193 ELGDNRSEY

-427 GGKLGTGALGLIAAH
+427 VGKLGTGALGLIAAH

>member
-174 TEASDLLTA
+174 TEAGDLLTA

-299 STLWSSLGEDNAMGM
+299 STLWSSLGEDNALGM

-370 NVAGIVKSFS
+370 NVAGVVKSFS

-411 GTVVDTVPKIG
+411 GIVVDTVPKIG

-427 GGKLGTGALGLIAAH
+427 VGKLGTGALGLIAAH

-520 DAIAG
+520 DA
-525 FFQGLT
+525 
-531 GTASSIWDGI
+531 
-541 CNVVQVAVM
+541 
-550 LLGEILN
+550 
-557 LAIETL
+557 
-563 LIPWNFIWENFGEQL
+563 
-578 TAAWDAICSAVGGY
+578 
-592 IDAVSQVITDVVT
+592 VSQVITDVVT

-634 AYIQYVSDVIGAAL
+634 AYIQYVSDV
-648 WVIQGVWDTV
+648 
-658 WGAVSSTASSIWDA
+658 
-672 ISSAI
+672 I

-805 FGIDWYAKGGV
+805 FGVDWYAKGGV

-837 ERGAPAGRGHRQA
+837 ERGAR
-850 ARRQGR
+850 
-856 RGPWRH
+856 
-862 ERDNQPVRDRAG
+862 
-874 GGRHRENLPP
+874 
-884 DSQGNQTAGV
+884 
-894 LRMIYN
+894 
-900 GFDFAPWF
+900 
-908 DTRLVTRSLLPEYE
+908 
-922 IATRDVPGQPGSR
+922 
-935 FMRAELKPLT
+935 PL
-945 IDVAAAWRA
+945 
-954 RPADDMAALR
+954 
-964 RLMASRLLCL
+964 
-974 KEAELWL
+974 
-981 DDERHLGL
+981 
-989 RYMAVLTSPGA
+989 
-1000 LDTLWHTGEATLT
+1000 
-1013 FTAYDPVA
+1013 
-1021 YGAEGRATVS
+1021 AEGIAKLLDGNGGAAHGDTNVTINLYATVREEADIEKIS
-1031 GTSGVQVGGTFRTYP
+1031 R
-1046 TVTVSPG
+1046 
-1053 GSTSALRLTNMGTG
+1053 
-1067 EFVQIDKAV
+1067 QIAKEIKRQECFA
-1076 TASSAVVID
+1076 
-1085 MAAPQATVDG
+1085 
-1095 SPAPVTFESD
+1095 
-1105 FFPLEPGAN
+1105 
-1114 SLKLS
+1114 
-1119 SGTATVQWTERY
+1119 
-1131 VG
+1131 

>member
-370 NVAGIVKSFS
+370 NVAGVVKSFS

-427 GGKLGTGALGLIAAH
+427 VGKLGTGALGLIAAH
-442 PVVAAIAAIIA
+442 PVIAAIAAIIA

-480 EVATQVAGDVAQSVG
+480 QVAVGVAGGVAESIG
-495 EFFSQL
+495 AFFSEL
-501 GETLGGVWDGICS
+501 GATLAGV
-514 TVQGAI
+514 
-520 DAIAG
+520 
-525 FFQGLT
+525 
-531 GTASSIWDGI
+531 WDGI

-550 LLGEILN
+550 LLAEILN

-563 LIPWNFIWENFGEQL
+563 LIPWNFVWENFGGVL
-578 TAAWDAICSAVGGY
+578 TAAWD
-592 IDAVSQVITDVVT
+592 
-605 ALSEWWGAT
+605 L
-614 WEGISGTA
+614 
-622 SAIWEAIYGAVS
+622 IYGAVGT
-634 AYIQYVSDVIGAAL
+634 YIQYVGDVISAAL
-648 WVIQGVWDTV
+648 EVIQGVWDTV
-658 WGAVSSTASSIWDA
+658 WGAVSFTASSVWDA
-672 ISSAI
+672 ITSAI
-677 GAAINAISSTIS
+677 GAAIDAISSTIS
-689 AVLSAIQAVWDSI
+689 AVLSAIQAVWDSV
-702 WGAVSSTA
+702 WGAVSTTA
-710 SSVWGGISSTISSI
+710 SNVWNGISSTISGI

-738 AKDTVSSVWN
+738 ARDTVAGIWN

-757 IQNARD
+757 INSARD

-790 SISGSFS
+790 SISGGFS
-797 IYPPSVPH
+797 IDPPSVPH

-837 ERGAPAGRGHRQA
+837 ERGAR
-850 ARRQGR
+850 
-856 RGPWRH
+856 
-862 ERDNQPVRDRAG
+862 
-874 GGRHRENLPP
+874 
-884 DSQGNQTAGV
+884 
-894 LRMIYN
+894 
-900 GFDFAPWF
+900 
-908 DTRLVTRSLLPEYE
+908 
-922 IATRDVPGQPGSR
+922 
-935 FMRAELKPLT
+935 PL
-945 IDVAAAWRA
+945 
-954 RPADDMAALR
+954 
-964 RLMASRLLCL
+964 
-974 KEAELWL
+974 
-981 DDERHLGL
+981 
-989 RYMAVLTSPGA
+989 
-1000 LDTLWHTGEATLT
+1000 
-1013 FTAYDPVA
+1013 
-1021 YGAEGRATVS
+1021 AEGIAKLLDGKGGAGHGDTNVTINVYATVREEADIEKIS
-1031 GTSGVQVGGTFRTYP
+1031 R
-1046 TVTVSPG
+1046 
-1053 GSTSALRLTNMGTG
+1053 
-1067 EFVQIDKAV
+1067 QIAKEIKRQECFA
-1076 TASSAVVID
+1076 
-1085 MAAPQATVDG
+1085 
-1095 SPAPVTFESD
+1095 
-1105 FFPLEPGAN
+1105 
-1114 SLKLS
+1114 
-1119 SGTATVQWTERY
+1119 
-1131 VG
+1131 

>member
-370 NVAGIVKSFS
+370 NVAGVVKSFS

-396 IATIAAAIGPVLSTV
+396 IAAIVAAIGPVLSTV
-411 GTVVDTVPKIG
+411 GTIISVVPQIG
-422 AAFQV
+422 AAFSAV
-427 GGKLGTGALGLIAAH
+427 GKAGTAALGLIAAH
-442 PVVAAIAAIIA
+442 PVIAAIAAIIA

-480 EVATQVAGDVAQSVG
+480 QVAVGVAGEVAESIGA
-495 EFFSQL
+495 FFSGL
-501 GETLGGVWDGICS
+501 GATLAGV
-514 TVQGAI
+514 
-520 DAIAG
+520 
-525 FFQGLT
+525 
-531 GTASSIWDGI
+531 WDGI

-550 LLGEILN
+550 LLAEILN

-563 LIPWNFIWENFGEQL
+563 LIPWNFVWENFGGVL
-578 TAAWDAICSAVGGY
+578 TAAWDLICGAVG
-592 IDAVSQVITDVVT
+592 T
-605 ALSEWWGAT
+605 
-614 WEGISGTA
+614 
-622 SAIWEAIYGAVS
+622 
-634 AYIQYVSDVIGAAL
+634 YIQYVSDVISAAL
-648 WVIQGVWDTV
+648 EVIQGVWDTV
-658 WGAVSSTASSIWDA
+658 WGAVSSTASSVWDA
-672 ISSAI
+672 ITSAI
-677 GAAINAISSTIS
+677 GAAIDAISSTIS

-837 ERGAPAGRGHRQA
+837 ERGAR
-850 ARRQGR
+850 
-856 RGPWRH
+856 
-862 ERDNQPVRDRAG
+862 
-874 GGRHRENLPP
+874 
-884 DSQGNQTAGV
+884 
-894 LRMIYN
+894 
-900 GFDFAPWF
+900 
-908 DTRLVTRSLLPEYE
+908 
-922 IATRDVPGQPGSR
+922 
-935 FMRAELKPLT
+935 PL
-945 IDVAAAWRA
+945 
-954 RPADDMAALR
+954 
-964 RLMASRLLCL
+964 
-974 KEAELWL
+974 
-981 DDERHLGL
+981 
-989 RYMAVLTSPGA
+989 
-1000 LDTLWHTGEATLT
+1000 
-1013 FTAYDPVA
+1013 
-1021 YGAEGRATVS
+1021 AEGIAKLLDGKGGTAHGDTNVTINLYATVREEADIEKIS
-1031 GTSGVQVGGTFRTYP
+1031 R
-1046 TVTVSPG
+1046 
-1053 GSTSALRLTNMGTG
+1053 
-1067 EFVQIDKAV
+1067 QIAKEIKRQECFA
-1076 TASSAVVID
+1076 
-1085 MAAPQATVDG
+1085 
-1095 SPAPVTFESD
+1095 
-1105 FFPLEPGAN
+1105 
-1114 SLKLS
+1114 
-1119 SGTATVQWTERY
+1119 
-1131 VG
+1131 

>member
-30 ISWKNITE
+30 ISWKNIAE

-65 VAAGKAVF
+65 AAAGKAVF

-360 LGEPL
+360 LGDPL

-370 NVAGIVKSFS
+370 NVAGVVKPFS

-385 IGEGGQTAVLA
+385 IGEGGQTAVLV
-396 IATIAAAIGPVLSTV
+396 IAGIVAALGPVLSTV
-411 GTVVDTVPKIG
+411 GTVIDTVPKIG
-422 AAFQV
+422 AAFQTV
-427 GGKLGTGALGLIAAH
+427 GKLGTGALGLIAAH
-442 PVVAAIAAIIA
+442 PVIAAIAAIIA

-525 FFQGLT
+525 FFQGL
-531 GTASSIWDGI
+531 AD
-541 CNVVQVAVM
+541 
-550 LLGEILN
+550 
-557 LAIETL
+557 
-563 LIPWNFIWENFGEQL
+563 
-578 TAAWDAICSAVGGY
+578 
-592 IDAVSQVITDVVT
+592 
-605 ALSEWWGAT
+605 
-614 WEGISGTA
+614 
-622 SAIWEAIYGAVS
+622 
-634 AYIQYVSDVIGAAL
+634 
-648 WVIQGVWDTV
+648 
-658 WGAVSSTASSIWDA
+658 TASSIWDA

-710 SSVWGGISSTISSI
+710 SSVWDGISSTISSI

-797 IYPPSVPH
+797 IAPPSVPH

-837 ERGAPAGRGHRQA
+837 ERGAR
-850 ARRQGR
+850 
-856 RGPWRH
+856 
-862 ERDNQPVRDRAG
+862 
-874 GGRHRENLPP
+874 
-884 DSQGNQTAGV
+884 
-894 LRMIYN
+894 
-900 GFDFAPWF
+900 
-908 DTRLVTRSLLPEYE
+908 
-922 IATRDVPGQPGSR
+922 
-935 FMRAELKPLT
+935 PL
-945 IDVAAAWRA
+945 
-954 RPADDMAALR
+954 
-964 RLMASRLLCL
+964 
-974 KEAELWL
+974 
-981 DDERHLGL
+981 
-989 RYMAVLTSPGA
+989 
-1000 LDTLWHTGEATLT
+1000 
-1013 FTAYDPVA
+1013 
-1021 YGAEGRATVS
+1021 AEGIAKLLDGKGGAAHGDTNVTINLYATVREEADIEKIS
-1031 GTSGVQVGGTFRTYP
+1031 R
-1046 TVTVSPG
+1046 
-1053 GSTSALRLTNMGTG
+1053 
-1067 EFVQIDKAV
+1067 QIAKEIKRQECFA
-1076 TASSAVVID
+1076 
-1085 MAAPQATVDG
+1085 
-1095 SPAPVTFESD
+1095 
-1105 FFPLEPGAN
+1105 
-1114 SLKLS
+1114 
-1119 SGTATVQWTERY
+1119 
-1131 VG
+1131 